1 METRTRIV
9 WAQLWR
15 HISNLF
21 TEVGVHRNPSIAM
34 YAIDSLKQLSMK
46 FLEKIEL
53 SNFNFQ
59 SVFLIPFEAIMSKSQ
74 DLRSKNWF
82 SVIDINQARA
92 ENIMSGWRNF
102 WCLCLAG
109 SDNHGSL
116 NNQLLAV
123 DRIYINHWNV
133 ARRSLIQMF
142 GSVRKK

>member
-46 FLEKIEL
+46 FLEKNEL

-59 SVFLIPFEAIMSKSQ
+59 SVFLIPFEAIMSKNQ
-74 DLRSKNWF
+74 DLKSKNWF
-82 SVIDINQARA
+82 SA
-92 ENIMSGWRNF
+92 
-102 WCLCLAG
+102 
-109 SDNHGSL
+109 
-116 NNQLLAV
+116 
-123 DRIYINHWNV
+123 
-133 ARRSLIQMF
+133 
-142 GSVRKK
+142 